1 MLLKSRTS
9 VLQKILRAKMAR
21 TESEEMFEI
30 QAFYE
35 GLELKLFK
43 EILKVNK
50 QHRITG
56 QADNYIVANMTMERR
71 YKN

>member
-9 VLQKILRAKMAR
+9 VLQKILRAKIAR

-56 QADNYIVANMTMERR
+56 QADNYIVANTTMERR

>member
-1 MLLKSRTS
+1 
-9 VLQKILRAKMAR
+9 MAR

-56 QADNYIVANMTMERR
+56 QADNYIVANTTMERR